1 MAVDT
6 AHIYWVTGF
15 SSIGRANLDGT
26 GARSS
31 FILGA
36 FGVQGVA
43 VGAARLLDEQRPERR
58 QDRRANLDGSAPTQN
73 FINTVVPAAGVK
85 VDGSHVY
92 WANSGINTIKGQPR
106 RQQPHPDLHRRRRQS
121 PGVAVDG
128 AHIYWANGDSGWIG
142 RANLDGSSP
151 NQFFIFAGAVQGVAV
166 DSSHVWWT
174 NGRPFYAIGRALD
187 GSLPISASSTRSPPR
202 RG

>member
-26 GARSS
+26 GASAG

-43 VGAARLLDEQRPERR
+43 VGHHVYWTNSGPNG
-58 QDRRANLDGSAPTQN
+58 QDRARQPRRIGPHQN
-73 FINTVVPAAGVK
+73 FINTVVPAAGVA

-92 WANSGINTIKGQPR
+92 WANSRDQATIR
-106 RQQPHPDLHRRRRQS
+106 RANLDGSNPTQTFIVGADNPQ
-121 PGVAVDG
+121 GVAVDG

-174 NGRPFYAIGRALD
+174 NGRPFYE
-187 GSLPISASSTRSPPR
+187 RSDAPT
-202 RG
+202 